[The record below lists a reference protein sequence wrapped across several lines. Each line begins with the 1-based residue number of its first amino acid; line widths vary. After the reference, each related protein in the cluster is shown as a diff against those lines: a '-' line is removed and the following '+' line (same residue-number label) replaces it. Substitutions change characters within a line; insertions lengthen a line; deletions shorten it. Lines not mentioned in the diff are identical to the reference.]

1 MAVADP
7 VDARRPPVSL
17 REITDDNR
25 AAVLALAV
33 APGQEQFVENIADS
47 LDEAAETPDA
57 CPWYRA
63 IYAGDEPVG
72 FVMITD
78 GIPDGHPEY
87 EWPYYLWRLIID
99 ERHQQRGYGTA
110 ALDLVVAYVRTR
122 PRAEAFFTSAVPGDG
137 SPTTFYEHYGFEP
150 TGALL
155 DGEHV
160 YRLPLL

>member
-1 MAVADP
+1 M
-7 VDARRPPVSL
+7 SL

-33 APGQEQFVENIADS
+33 APGQEQFVENVADS

-99 ERHQQRGYGTA
+99 ARHQQRGYGTA
-110 ALDLVVAYVRTR
+110 ALDLVRRLR
-122 PRAEAFFTSAVPGDG
+122 PDPAAGRGVLHQRRPG
-137 SPTTFYEHYGFEP
+137 
-150 TGALL
+150 
-155 DGEHV
+155 
-160 YRLPLL
+160 